1 MGSCGGYFLGCCGF
15 FFFFFK
21 VPLVDVV
28 PMVDVGVV
36 AAVVEELLLLLLLEK
51 FNILF

>member
-1 MGSCGGYFLGCCGF
+1 MGCCGFFFFFFLVVF

-28 PMVDVGVV
+28 SVVDVGVV
-36 AAVVEELLLLLLLEK
+36 AALVEELLLPLLLK

>member
-1 MGSCGGYFLGCCGF
+1 MGSGGGYFLGCCGF
-15 FFFFFK
+15 FFFK

-28 PMVDVGVV
+28 PVVDVGVV
-36 AAVVEELLLLLLLEK
+36 TAVVEELLLLLLEK